1 MNSVKVFGSY
11 TSDATRA
18 AQIDARVKICLL
30 CLVSA
35 GVFTARSLGAVFMW
49 FVLLGV
55 AASMSGVPVRA
66 VTRALKPMI
75 VILAFTL
82 LANLIS
88 CDGNP
93 QAFAVGPVGVDVV
106 GGIRGLKA
114 VLRIVLLV
122 GFALTV
128 SASTTP
134 TQVSD
139 SIVRLLK
146 PCARWGLPVA
156 QLGAVLS
163 LALRFIPLV
172 GEELSR
178 IQMAQRARGASFDG
192 VGLLAR
198 IKAWVSIFIPLLTS
212 LMRRADCIG
221 TAMAARCYPE
231 GADAPLPAP
240 HPLSL
245 HDWGVFAGGS
255 IAAAVLILIGW

>member
-35 GVFTARSLGAVFMW
+35 GVFTARSLGAVLMW

-66 VTRALKPMI
+66 VTRALKPMT

-82 LANLIS
+82 LANSIS

-93 QAFAVGPVGVDVV
+93 QAFTVGPVGVDVV

-139 SIVRLLK
+139 SIVRLLR

-240 HPLSL
+240 RPLSL
-245 HDWGVFAGGS
+245 HDWGVLAGGS

>member
-11 TSDATRA
+11 TSDATHA

-35 GVFTARSLGAVFMW
+35 GVFTARSLGAVLMW

-66 VTRALKPMI
+66 VTRALKPMT

-139 SIVRLLK
+139 SIVRLLR
-146 PCARWGLPVA
+146 PCARWGLSVA

-192 VGLLAR
+192 GGLLVR

-240 HPLSL
+240 RPLSL

-255 IAAAVLILIGW
+255 IAVAVLILIGW

>member
-1 MNSVKVFGSY
+1 MNNMNVFGSY

-18 AQIDARVKICLL
+18 AHIDARVKICLL

-35 GVFTARSLGAVFMW
+35 GVFTARSLG
-49 FVLLGV
+49 VLLVWLVPLGV
-55 AASMSGVPVRA
+55 AASMSGVPVRSVA
-66 VTRALKPMI
+66 RALKPMA
-75 VILAFTL
+75 VILVFTL
-82 LANLIS
+82 LANLVS

-93 QAFAVGPVGVDVV
+93 RAFAVGPVGVDVV

-114 VLRIVLLV
+114 VSRIVLLV

-134 TQVSD
+134 TQISD
-139 SIVRLLK
+139 AIVRLLR

-178 IQMAQRARGASFDG
+178 IQMAQRARGVSFDG
-192 VGLLAR
+192 GGLLAR

-221 TAMAARCYPE
+221 VAMAARCYPE

-240 HPLSL
+240 RPLSSY
-245 HDWGVFAGGS
+245 DWGVLVGGS
-255 IAAAVLILIGW
+255 VVAAVLVFIGW